1 MSSSNGFGNV
11 APFVF
16 PEFGMLLEFGNTPL
30 MFIVLIDSS
39 LKTALSSSHYCDV
52 IISQTA
58 SQITSLTIVYSIVHS
73 GTNQRKHQSSAS
85 LAFVRVIHRIP
96 VNSPH
101 KWPVTWKMFPFD
113 DVIMLVIFVGVLFR
127 LWVCFHISWV
137 LSPFFVSCSGLAQA
151 VLSQS
156 RDRSPQQ
163 PGLWLA
169 EHSMSLLRAR
179 NRKRTGIL
187 HR

>member
-52 IISQTA
+52 IISPTA

-85 LAFVRVIHRIP
+85 LAFVRGIHWRP
-96 VNSPH
+96 VKSPH
-101 KWPVTWKMFPFD
+101 KWPVMWKMFPFD
-113 DVIMLVIFVGVLFR
+113 DVILLVIFVGVVFC
-127 LWVCFHISWV
+127 LWTCFHISWV

-179 NRKRTGIL
+179 NRKQTRIL